1 MTHSSTSLKILSLS
15 LCVMA
20 MSVDS
25 GICQQKPEQVN
36 LQFVTFPKWTTR
48 QPIEM
53 AIGEGETLEIIAPS
67 NSFSKPYQA
76 PKLSSWV
83 FGRTITNEKG
93 DSAFETFGQGNSLD
107 SKNQLILLIL
117 LGKEPSDG
125 LKVIVLDAQLS
136 NFGGGEFFY
145 YNASTF
151 DVGGMMGKSK
161 FVLKPGDTK
170 IIKPTP
176 QDIDTREGISFVQS
190 VNFYRKGDVSNPL
203 YNSTWHL
210 NPKVRSMI
218 FFYQDNDKKRLKM
231 HTLQDFLP

>member
-1 MTHSSTSLKILSLS
+1 MTHLSRTLKILSLC
-15 LCVMA
+15 LCVMVLPA
-20 MSVDS
+20 DV
-25 GICQQKPEQVN
+25 GYCQQEHVT

-48 QPIEM
+48 QPIQM

-67 NSFSKPYQA
+67 NSFSKPYQV

-83 FGRTITNEKG
+83 FGRKIVNEKG
-93 DSAFETFGQGNSLD
+93 DPAFETFGQGKSLD
-107 SKNQLILLIL
+107 SNNQLVLLIR

-125 LKVIVLDAQLS
+125 LKVIVLDARHNS
-136 NFGGGEFFY
+136 FGGGEFFY

-151 DVGGMMGKSK
+151 DIGGMMGKSK
-161 FVLKPGDTK
+161 FVLRPGETK

-190 VNFYRKGDVSNPL
+190 VNFYQKENFSNPL

-218 FFYQDNDKKRLKM
+218 FFYQDNEKKRLKM